1 MVDHTTQSLQAL
13 SRQDKDMTLLKTRVL
28 ISFVMLS
35 LALVMPFHLCYLC
48 KLYGASY
55 RQAVPKPSCEDV
67 RFG

>member
-1 MVDHTTQSLQAL
+1 
-13 SRQDKDMTLLKTRVL
+13 MTLLKTRVL

-55 RQAVPKPSCEDV
+55 RQAVPRPSCEDV